1 MKTSEVISH
10 YGSQRAAAEALHEC
24 TQAAVSQWKDEP
36 PPLRQLEIE
45 HQTGGVLVASP
56 DCDRYRVRR
65 IRRQRLIVGLPQAA
79 TAGEG

>member
-24 TQAAVSQWKDEP
+24 TQAAVAQWKDEP

-45 HQTGGVLVASP
+45 NRTGGKLVASEH
-56 DCDRYRVRR
+56 CDRYRVKR
-65 IRRQRLIVGLPQAA
+65 IRRCIPAFNPTQA
-79 TAGEG
+79 EGA